1 MFKKLKNI
9 LHEKI
14 KTDEYT
20 LKHYSSDGSIFKIKP
35 QGVVLPKD
43 WEDIF
48 NLIKFVNN
56 ENKAGNRLSITAR
69 GKGTDLTG
77 APLSDSLIVRFPGY
91 LDKILEIGDNFAR
104 VEPGV
109 IYGDLQKEL
118 EKQGKTIPVNPASG
132 AFCTVGGMVSNNSG
146 GTKSVKYGETRDYV
160 LSLKVILAD
169 GSEINTANNE
179 QRAINNRL
187 KELIENNKELI
198 EKSRPNTTK
207 NASGYYLWNYKGQT
221 SVNSSLMQLFI
232 GSEGTLGIIKEITF
246 KIVKKPTHDGILLG
260 YFNDLARAGQAV
272 IRLLKHN
279 PSSLEMVDKSVVDII
294 RELEPELVVD
304 LPKPAPRIILYAEF
318 DGFSKDEVK
327 NQIDKAKTVM
337 KDLAY
342 EHHSA
347 IEIKEKE
354 RLWRVRLKSASV
366 IEHTKSSKKAIPF
379 VEDGAVA
386 QELFPEYIENIN
398 KIFGIYNIQFAF
410 WGHAGN
416 ANLHVQPL
424 IDLGDRAQKELV
436 PNIARDFYE
445 VLGKMKGTASG
456 EHGDGISRAPF
467 LELTY
472 NKEMVKLF
480 KEVKQIFDPLNI
492 FNPICKTNVTIE
504 QYKKFMRN
512 DYAVYSK

>member
-1 MFKKLKNI
+1 MFSNLQNLLHGEIKK
-9 LHEKI
+9 
-14 KTDEYT
+14 DEET
-20 LKHYSSDGSIFKIKP
+20 LSHYSSDGSIFKIKP
-35 QGVVLPKD
+35 QGVIFPKD

-56 ENKAGNRLSITAR
+56 ENKSGNRLSITAR

-91 LDKILEIGDNFAR
+91 LDKILEIGDNFVR

-109 IYGDLQKEL
+109 VYGDLQKEL
-118 EKQGKTIPVNPASG
+118 DKHGKTIPVNPASS
-132 AFCTVGGMVSNNSG
+132 AFCSVGGMVANNSG

-169 GSEINTANNE
+169 GSEINTKNNE

-221 SVNSSLMQLFI
+221 LVNSDLTQLFI

-246 KIVKKPTHDGILLG
+246 KTVKKPLHDGVLLG
-260 YFNDLARAGQAV
+260 YFNDLARAGEAV

-279 PSSLEMVDKSVVDII
+279 PSALEMVDKNIIDII
-294 RELEPELVVD
+294 SKLLPELVVD

-318 DGFSKDEVK
+318 DGFSENEVK
-327 NQIDKAKTVM
+327 NKIENAKTIM
-337 KDLAY
+337 EDLADEY
-342 EHHSA
+342 HSA
-347 IEIKEKE
+347 LEKEEKE
-354 RLWRVRLKSASV
+354 RLWSIRLKSASV

-379 VEDGAVA
+379 VDDGTVA
-386 QELFPEYIENIN
+386 PEHLSEYIENIN
-398 KIFGIYNIQFAF
+398 KILESYGVSFAV

-416 ANLHVQPL
+416 ANLHFSPL
-424 IDLGDRAQKELV
+424 IDLGDRVQKALV
-436 PNIARDFYE
+436 PKIAHDFYD
-445 VLGKMKGTASG
+445 VIGKMKGTASG
-456 EHGDGISRAPF
+456 EHGDGISCAPF
-467 LELTY
+467 LDLTY
-472 NKEMVKLF
+472 GKKMVELF
-480 KEVKQIFDPLNI
+480 KEVKQIFDTQNI

-512 DYAVYSK
+512 DYNVYRK